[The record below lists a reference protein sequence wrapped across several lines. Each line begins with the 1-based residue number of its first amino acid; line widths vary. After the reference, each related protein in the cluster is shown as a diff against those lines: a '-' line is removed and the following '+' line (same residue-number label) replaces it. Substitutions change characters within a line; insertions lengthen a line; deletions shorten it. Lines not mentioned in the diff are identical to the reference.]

1 MIYCLIVLFSLFLN
15 VSHLFHYIFLPPDGG
30 KGKENNGSVN
40 ECGGW
45 QSMVKGVVVNG
56 PKKEFLS

>member
-1 MIYCLIVLFSLFLN
+1 MSPIYFT
-15 VSHLFHYIFLPPDGG
+15 IFLPPDGG

-40 ECGGW
+40 ECDGW